1 MVFGGKEI
9 FYGPLLPAECFP
21 TLEELQLSCV
31 HFTSVDFPFVSL
43 DKLPCLQY
51 MDVYR
56 AFYKVLFMEQQT
68 PNGQINNGGDF
79 AALTYFRLFKLPKL
93 VYLSDANKSNS
104 NSNSSSHHAADDH
117 RSIVLLPNLKSLE
130 VEMCRR
136 LKNLQSL
143 AISFH
148 NLTYLSI
155 YLCHG
160 MSYLF
165 TDCIAAIGLNQLTTL
180 EVRNCKTM
188 IEIASTTRRDG
199 DGDEDPPAAAG
210 GSRAI
215 RLDLSQPTAMP
226 KKRKTIT
233 MPKSRKAKSTAASS
247 SSSASSSL
255 KTASSS
261 KRLKRKEELRNEEAQ
276 DCLGV
281 ADRSDESYGSEDE
294 SQNRFV
300 GEQVPPDDARRRWP
314 ERYQEK
320 VKLKPDSDEEVIQA
334 RCHYTSAEVDG
345 RVLYNLYDDAHVKA
359 GQGEP
364 YFICKIVEMFEAI
377 DGELYF
383 TAQWYYRARD
393 TVIKDCAVLDPKRVF
408 YSEVQDPNPLN
419 CLIEKIN
426 IVRLPLNVDL
436 DTKRKSIPACDY
448 YCDTFYLLP
457 YHTFTNLPAAADN
470 KSAGSETSSTISSE
484 IDINGVHEVNSE
496 PMEEVHGHT
505 VPEVTLLDI
514 YSGCGAMSTGLCLGA
529 HLSGLNLVTVRNE
542 LAEDFLSLLKEW
554 QKLCVYFNLVKNS
567 EIFEVE
573 KVLAI
578 CYGDPK
584 ETGDRGLYVKVHWK
598 GYGADEDS
606 WEPIN
611 GMGNCKEAIK
621 QFVTQCFKSRSL
633 PLPGDVD
640 VICGGPPCQGISGFN
655 RFRDKDNPL
664 RDEKNKQLIVFM
676 DLVQFLK
683 PKLVLMENVVDLV
696 KFADGFLGRYAM
708 GRLVDMN
715 YQARMGMMAAGA
727 YGLPQFR
734 MRVFLWGAQPAKKLP
749 SYPLPTHDLVV
760 RGVIPIEFE
769 TCTVAYDEGHHIELE
784 RKLLLEDAISDL
796 PAVGNYEK
804 RDEMPYGKPAV
815 TDFQRLIRLSK
826 DETLGSPN
834 PSKQLLLHDH
844 RPLELNADDYERVC
858 RVPKKKAGSWQ
869 YGANFRDF
877 PGVRVR
883 PDNKVEWD
891 PVVERVYLDSGKPL
905 AIIHPEQ
912 DRVLTIRENA
922 RLQGFPDHY
931 KLCGPVKER
940 YIQVGN
946 AVAVPVSRALGYALG
961 LAIQGSGND
970 EPLFTLPPK
979 FPDILAR
986 TSAATS
992 EENN

>member
-1 MVFGGKEI
+1 
-9 FYGPLLPAECFP
+9 
-21 TLEELQLSCV
+21 
-31 HFTSVDFPFVSL
+31 
-43 DKLPCLQY
+43 
-51 MDVYR
+51 
-56 AFYKVLFMEQQT
+56 
-68 PNGQINNGGDF
+68 
-79 AALTYFRLFKLPKL
+79 
-93 VYLSDANKSNS
+93 
-104 NSNSSSHHAADDH
+104 
-117 RSIVLLPNLKSLE
+117 
-130 VEMCRR
+130 
-136 LKNLQSL
+136 
-143 AISFH
+143 
-148 NLTYLSI
+148 
-155 YLCHG
+155 
-160 MSYLF
+160 
-165 TDCIAAIGLNQLTTL
+165 
-180 EVRNCKTM
+180 
-188 IEIASTTRRDG
+188 
-199 DGDEDPPAAAG
+199 
-210 GSRAI
+210 
-215 RLDLSQPTAMP
+215 MP

-320 VKLKPDSDEEVIQA
+320 KKKQVVGSKISKDKPDSDEEVIQA

-457 YHTFTNLPAAADN
+457 YHTFTNLPADN

-496 PMEEVHGHT
+496 PMEEVHGRT

-529 HLSGLNLVTVRNE
+529 HLSGLNLVTRWAVDLNEHAINSLKLNHPETEVRNE

-554 QKLCVYFNLVKNS
+554 QKLCVYFNLVKSNGVPEHELDFHFNEDDEDEEDEGSDNDKDDGEDS

-804 RDEMPYGKPAV
+804 RDEMLYGKPAV

-858 RVPKKKAGSWQ
+858 RVPKKK
-869 YGANFRDF
+869 GANFRDF

-891 PVVERVYLDSGKPL
+891 PDVERVYLDSGKPL
-905 AIIHPEQ
+905 VPDYAMSFVNGSSSKPFARLWWDETVPTVVTRAEPHNQAIIHPEQ